1 MYIRIRQVC
10 LKRGRGSSSLY
21 EDIAKDLLPPPIKCG
36 RSSLWI
42 ESEIDAVLAAEAAGA
57 SHGEIRALVQELV
70 RTRQVRA
77 VRLREA
83 ALKVSRGE
91 CAARDA

>member
-1 MYIRIRQVC
+1 MGKLAHQLCFRHQLRKPARMLAHTTRQLQMYIRIRQVC

-57 SHGEIRALVQELV
+57 SHGEI
-70 RTRQVRA
+70 
-77 VRLREA
+77 
-83 ALKVSRGE
+83 
-91 CAARDA
+91 